1 MSRSLTTS
9 TSSVLK
15 MLKIN
20 HPNAQNCQSSPT
32 KRTAS
37 IPHATAKKDLVAKQS
52 TVKKTVKLLKM
63 NSSNTKKAND
73 LNYLMEVNDDHTT
86 PSNVIELDFNS
97 EPTKISSFN
106 RSSSSSSSSSSK
118 SSSTTS
124 IVDQKKQNKQNNKS
138 WTTQEIQNLT
148 TGTLKYTTFT
158 TSNVTKID
166 WNAVSDFI
174 GSDRSSNACKSKC
187 YSLSKQKETQRQ
199 QVDAQQL
206 LNEMVYIQKQQLLN
220 ENAAMVPSIPDS
232 TTKSRSK

>member
-37 IPHATAKKDLVAKQS
+37 IPNATAKKDLVAKQS

-73 LNYLMEVNDDHTT
+73 LNYLMEVN
-86 PSNVIELDFNS
+86 VIELDFNS
-97 EPTKISSFN
+97 ELTKTSSFN
-106 RSSSSSSSSSSK
+106 SSSSSSSSSSSK

-138 WTTQEIQNLT
+138 
-148 TGTLKYTTFT
+148 
-158 TSNVTKID
+158 
-166 WNAVSDFI
+166 
-174 GSDRSSNACKSKC
+174 
-187 YSLSKQKETQRQ
+187 
-199 QVDAQQL
+199 
-206 LNEMVYIQKQQLLN
+206 
-220 ENAAMVPSIPDS
+220 
-232 TTKSRSK
+232 

>member
-1 MSRSLTTS
+1 
-9 TSSVLK
+9 
-15 MLKIN
+15 
-20 HPNAQNCQSSPT
+20 NAQNCQSSPT

-37 IPHATAKKDLVAKQS
+37 IPNATAKKDLEAKQS

-86 PSNVIELDFNS
+86 VIELDFNS

-138 WTTQEIQNLT
+138 WTTQEIQNLA
-148 TGTLKYTTFT
+148 TGTLKYTTCT

-166 WNAVSDFI
+166 WNAVSEFI
-174 GSDRSSNACKSKC
+174 GRDRSSNACKSKS
-187 YSLSKQKETQRQ
+187 YALSKQKGTNKKRKKDSEFNLPEYWTSK
-199 QVDAQQL
+199 L
-206 LNEMVYIQKQQLLN
+206 L
-220 ENAAMVPSIPDS
+220 P
-232 TTKSRSK
+232 